1 MYRCSMEPVDTIEAC
16 RTSHRLL
23 LVGLAPLTDDDFR
36 APSLLPRYSR
46 GHVVTHLA
54 NKSKAHVLIFGGPA
68 AGEIRQLHPDGY
80 DPDLAADLG
89 ASRSAAEL
97 RSDLAQCF
105 GLLEATWEAFDDI
118 LWDRQG
124 IMAAGARTM
133 AEIVAHHLRNVEVHH
148 VDLDIGHRPSDW
160 PPILVEGEL
169 SKRLRSFPDRAD
181 HAEILAWLLGR
192 APAPELTGTW

>member
-1 MYRCSMEPVDTIEAC
+1 MYRCSMKPVDTIEAC

-46 GHVVTHLA
+46 GHVVTHIA
-54 NKSKAHVLIFGGPA
+54 NKSQAHVLIFGGPA

-105 GLLEATWEAFDDI
+105 SLLEATWDAFDDI

-148 VDLDIGHRPSDW
+148 VDPTSAIDLPIGPRSSSKVSCPSASDRS
-160 PPILVEGEL
+160 PTEPITP
-169 SKRLRSFPDRAD
+169 RSSPGSSAGHPHPR
-181 HAEILAWLLGR
+181 
-192 APAPELTGTW
+192 

>member
-1 MYRCSMEPVDTIEAC
+1 MT
-16 RTSHRLL
+16 
-23 LVGLAPLTDDDFR
+23 DFR

-46 GHVVTHLA
+46 GHVVTHIA

-68 AGEIRQLHPDGY
+68 AGEIRQLHPVGY
-80 DPDLAADLG
+80 DPDLAADLA

-105 GLLEATWEAFDDI
+105 SLLEATWDAFDDI

-133 AEIVAHHLRNVEVHH
+133 AEIVAHHLRNVEVHR

-160 PPILVEGEL
+160 PPDPRRG
-169 SKRLRSFPDRAD
+169 
-181 HAEILAWLLGR
+181 
-192 APAPELTGTW
+192 